1 LWALLLVRAMGFSAC
16 PYNVQGRMQLDDVKK
31 VLQGLGPKNL
41 KRLAGLRLSTLVLQ
55 ESRRAKRRVSELKT
69 RYPSAV
75 ARELSQHLIE
85 QKKQVA
91 ALVGGI
97 SGAFGVVGI
106 PADLVAMAVLEV
118 QLLVDIATAY
128 DVRLEF
134 ARSREELLDVLG
146 AANGVGALGRAS
158 PKMVGKVAQLLF
170 ERGGLAN
177 IGRAFPLVAAPVT
190 SWLNNRDIQKL
201 GEAALMHYE
210 GFARASAK
218 RST

>member
-1 LWALLLVRAMGFSAC
+1 MG
-16 PYNVQGRMQLDDVKK
+16 MQLDDVKRAFRS
-31 VLQGLGPKNL
+31 LGPAGL
-41 KRLAGLRLSTLVLQ
+41 KRLAGQRLSTLVLQ
-55 ESRRAKRRVSELKT
+55 EARRAKGRVSELKS
-69 RYPSAV
+69 RYPSA
-75 ARELSQHLIE
+75 APRELSQHLIE

-106 PADLVAMAVLEV
+106 PADLVAMAVLEI

-134 ARSREELLDVLG
+134 ARAREELLDVLG
-146 AANGVGALGRAS
+146 TANGVGALGRAS
-158 PKMVGKVAQLLF
+158 PKVVGKLAQLLF
-170 ERGGLAN
+170 ERGGLASF
-177 IGRAFPLVAAPVT
+177 GRAFPLVAAPVT

-201 GEAALMHYE
+201 GDAALLHYQ

-218 RST
+218 RSS

>member
-1 LWALLLVRAMGFSAC
+1 MK
-16 PYNVQGRMQLDDVKK
+16 LDDVKK
-31 VLQGLGPKNL
+31 AVQGLSPKGL

-55 ESRRAKRRVSELKT
+55 ESRRAKLRVTELKT
-69 RYPSAV
+69 RYPSAL
-75 ARELSQHLIE
+75 ARELSQHLID

-146 AANGVGALGRAS
+146 RANGVGALGRAS
-158 PKMVGKVAQLLF
+158 PKVVGKVAQVLF
-170 ERGGLAN
+170 ERGGLASL
-177 IGRAFPLVAAPVT
+177 GRAFPLVAAPLT
-190 SWLNNRDIQKL
+190 SFLNNRDIQKL
-201 GEAALMHYE
+201 GEAALAHYE

-218 RST
+218 RSS

>member
-1 LWALLLVRAMGFSAC
+1 M
-16 PYNVQGRMQLDDVKK
+16 LDDVRKA
-31 VLQGLGPKNL
+31 VRGLGPASV
-41 KRLAGLRLSTLVLQ
+41 KRLANQRLSTLVLQ
-55 ESRRAKRRVSELKT
+55 ESRRAKRRVSDLKA
-69 RYPSAV
+69 RYPSAA

-85 QKKQVA
+85 QKKQAA

-128 DVRLEF
+128 EVRLEF
-134 ARSREELLDVLG
+134 ARSREELLGVLG
-146 AANGVGALGRAS
+146 TANGVGALGRAS
-158 PKMVGKVAQLLF
+158 PKVVGKLAQLLF
-170 ERGGLAN
+170 ERGGLASL
-177 IGRAFPLVAAPVT
+177 GRAFPLVAAPLT

-201 GEAALMHYE
+201 GDAALLHYQ

-218 RST
+218 RSS

>member
-1 LWALLLVRAMGFSAC
+1 
-16 PYNVQGRMQLDDVKK
+16 

-170 ERGGLAN
+170 ERGGLAS

>member
-1 LWALLLVRAMGFSAC
+1 
-16 PYNVQGRMQLDDVKK
+16 MQFDDVKK
-31 VLQGLGPKNL
+31 VLRGFGPAGV
-41 KRLAGLRLSTLVLQ
+41 KRLASQRLSTVVLQ
-55 ESRRAKRRVSELKT
+55 ESRRAKGRVAELRR
-69 RYPSAV
+69 RYPSAAPREV
-75 ARELSQHLIE
+75 AQHLIE

-97 SGAFGVVGI
+97 SGAFGLAGI

-146 AANGVGALGRAS
+146 TANGVGALGRAS
-158 PKMVGKVAQLLF
+158 PKVVGKLAQMLF
-170 ERGGLAN
+170 ARGGLTTL
-177 IGRAFPLVAAPVT
+177 GRAFPVVAAPVT

-201 GEAALMHYE
+201 GEAALLHYQ
-210 GFARASAK
+210 GFANAAAK
-218 RST
+218 RTP

>member
-1 LWALLLVRAMGFSAC
+1 
-16 PYNVQGRMQLDDVKK
+16 MQLDDVKR
-31 VLQGLGPKNL
+31 VLRGFGPRAL
-41 KRLAGLRLSTLVLQ
+41 KRMAGERLSTVVLQ
-55 ESRRAKRRVSELKT
+55 ESRRAKARVTELRT
-69 RYPSAV
+69 RYPSAA
-75 ARELSQHLIE
+75 ARELAQHVIE

-128 DVRLEF
+128 EVRLEF
-134 ARSREELLDVLG
+134 ARSRAELLDVLG
-146 AANGVGALGRAS
+146 RANGVGALGRAS
-158 PKMVGKVAQLLF
+158 PKAVGKVAQLLF
-170 ERGGLAN
+170 ERGGLASC
-177 IGRAFPLVAAPVT
+177 GRAFPLVAAPVT

-201 GEAALMHYE
+201 GEAALAHYE

-218 RST
+218 RSS

>member
-1 LWALLLVRAMGFSAC
+1 MLEELKKALR
-16 PYNVQGRMQLDDVKK
+16 
-31 VLQGLGPKNL
+31 GLGPTSL
-41 KRLAGLRLSTLVLQ
+41 KHLATQRLSTVVLH
-55 ESRRAKRRVSELKT
+55 ESRRAKRRVAELKA
-69 RYPSAV
+69 RYPSAA

-91 ALVGGI
+91 ALVGGV
-97 SGAFGVVGI
+97 SGAFGVAGI
-106 PADLVAMAVLEV
+106 PADLVAMLVLEI
-118 QLLVDIATAY
+118 QLLVDIASAHE
-128 DVRLEF
+128 VRLEF

-146 AANGVGALGRAS
+146 TANGVGALGRAS
-158 PKMVGKVAQLLF
+158 PKLLGKVAQLVF

-201 GEAALMHYE
+201 GEAALLHYQ

-218 RST
+218 RGS

>member
-1 LWALLLVRAMGFSAC
+1 MA
-16 PYNVQGRMQLDDVKK
+16 MQLDDVKRA
-31 VLQGLGPKNL
+31 LRNLGPAGL
-41 KRLAGLRLSTLVLQ
+41 KRLAGQRLSTLVLQ
-55 ESRRAKRRVSELKT
+55 EARRAKGRVGELKS
-69 RYPSAV
+69 RYPSAA

-91 ALVGGI
+91 AFVGGI

-146 AANGVGALGRAS
+146 RANGVGALGRAS
-158 PKMVGKVAQLLF
+158 PKVVGKLAQVLF
-170 ERGGLAN
+170 ERGGLGSF
-177 IGRAFPLVAAPVT
+177 GRAFPLVAAPVT

-201 GEAALMHYE
+201 GDAALLHYQ

-218 RST
+218 RSS

>member
-1 LWALLLVRAMGFSAC
+1 MANAPC
-16 PYNVQGRMQLDDVKK
+16 PYTSNRMQLDDVKK
-31 VLQGLGPKNL
+31 VLRGFGPKGL
-41 KRLAGLRLSTLVLQ
+41 KRLAGQRLSTVVLQ
-55 ESRRAKRRVSELKT
+55 ESRRAKRRVSELKG
-69 RYPSAV
+69 RYPSA
-75 ARELSQHLIE
+75 ASRELAQHLIE

-146 AANGVGALGRAS
+146 RANGVGALGRAS
-158 PKMVGKVAQLLF
+158 PKVVGKVAQLLF
-170 ERGGLAN
+170 ERGGLASL
-177 IGRAFPLVAAPVT
+177 GRAFPLVAAPVT

-201 GEAALMHYE
+201 GEAALAHYE

-218 RST
+218 RSS

>member
-1 LWALLLVRAMGFSAC
+1 MA
-16 PYNVQGRMQLDDVKK
+16 MQLDDVKRA
-31 VLQGLGPKNL
+31 LRSLGPAGL
-41 KRLAGLRLSTLVLQ
+41 KRLAGQRLSTLVLQ
-55 ESRRAKRRVSELKT
+55 EARRAKTRVIELKS
-69 RYPSAV
+69 RYPSA
-75 ARELSQHLIE
+75 APRELSQHLIE

-97 SGAFGVVGI
+97 SGAFGLVGI
-106 PADLVAMAVLEV
+106 PADLVAMAVLEI

-146 AANGVGALGRAS
+146 TANGVGALGRAS
-158 PKMVGKVAQLLF
+158 PKVVGKLAQVLF
-170 ERGGLAN
+170 ERGGLASF
-177 IGRAFPLVAAPVT
+177 GRAFPLVAAPLT

-201 GEAALMHYE
+201 GDAALLHYQ

-218 RST
+218 RSS

>member
-1 LWALLLVRAMGFSAC
+1 
-16 PYNVQGRMQLDDVKK
+16 MQLDDVKR
-31 VLQGLGPKNL
+31 VLRGFSPRGL
-41 KRLAGLRLSTLVLQ
+41 KRLAGQRLSTVVLQ
-55 ESRRAKRRVSELKT
+55 ESRRAKGRVSALKA
-69 RYPSAV
+69 RFPSAA
-75 ARELSQHLIE
+75 ARELAQHLIE

-128 DVRLEF
+128 EVRLEF

-146 AANGVGALGRAS
+146 RANGVGALGRAS
-158 PKMVGKVAQLLF
+158 PKVVGKVAQLLF
-170 ERGGLAN
+170 ERGGLASL
-177 IGRAFPLVAAPVT
+177 GRAFPLVAAPVT
-190 SWLNNRDIQKL
+190 SFLNNRDIQKL
-201 GEAALMHYE
+201 AEAALAHYE

-218 RST
+218 RSS

>member
-1 LWALLLVRAMGFSAC
+1 LGTR
-16 PYNVQGRMQLDDVKK
+16 LDDVKK
-31 VLQGLGPKNL
+31 VLRSLGPKGL
-41 KRLAGLRLSTLVLQ
+41 KRLAGMRLSTVVLQ
-55 ESRRAKRRVSELKT
+55 ESRRAKKRVSELKT
-69 RYPSAV
+69 RYPSAA
-75 ARELSQHLIE
+75 ARELAQHLIE

-97 SGAFGVVGI
+97 SGAFGLVGI
-106 PADLVAMAVLEV
+106 PADWVAMAVLEV

-128 DVRLEF
+128 EVRLEF

-146 AANGVGALGRAS
+146 TANGVGALGRAS
-158 PKMVGKVAQLLF
+158 PKVVGKLAQVLF
-170 ERGGLAN
+170 ERGGLSSL
-177 IGRAFPLVAAPVT
+177 GRAFPLVAAPLT

-201 GEAALMHYE
+201 GDAALIHYE

>member
-1 LWALLLVRAMGFSAC
+1 
-16 PYNVQGRMQLDDVKK
+16 MQLEDVKK
-31 VLQGLGPKNL
+31 VLRGFGPRSL
-41 KRLAGLRLSTLVLQ
+41 KRLAGQRLSTVVLK
-55 ESRRAKRRVSELKT
+55 ESRRAKARVSELKV
-69 RYPSAV
+69 RYPSA
-75 ARELSQHLIE
+75 ASRELAQHLIE

-146 AANGVGALGRAS
+146 RANGVGALGRAS
-158 PKMVGKVAQLLF
+158 PKVVGKVAQVLF
-170 ERGGLAN
+170 ERGGLASF
-177 IGRAFPLVAAPVT
+177 GRAFPLVAAPVT

-201 GEAALMHYE
+201 GEAALAHYE

-218 RST
+218 RSS

>member
-1 LWALLLVRAMGFSAC
+1 MGS
-16 PYNVQGRMQLDDVKK
+16 PKLEDVKRT
-31 VLQGLGPKNL
+31 LRGLAPAGL
-41 KRLAGLRLSTLVLQ
+41 KRLANRRLSSLVLE
-55 ESRRAKRRVSELKT
+55 ESRRAKRRVNDLRT
-69 RYPSAV
+69 RYPSAA

-85 QKKQVA
+85 QKKQAA

-97 SGAFGVVGI
+97 SGAFGLVGI

-146 AANGVGALGRAS
+146 TANGIGALGRAS
-158 PKMVGKVAQLLF
+158 PKVVGKLAQLLF
-170 ERGGLAN
+170 ERGGLASF
-177 IGRAFPLVAAPVT
+177 GRAFPLVAAPVT
-190 SWLNNRDIQKL
+190 SYLNNRDIQKL
-201 GEAALMHYE
+201 GEAALLHYQ

-218 RST
+218 RSP